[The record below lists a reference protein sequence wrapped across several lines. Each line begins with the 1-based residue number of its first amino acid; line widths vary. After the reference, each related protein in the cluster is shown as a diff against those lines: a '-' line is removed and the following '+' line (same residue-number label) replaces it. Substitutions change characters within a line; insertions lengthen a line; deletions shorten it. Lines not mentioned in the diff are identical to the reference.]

1 MIAALPAL
9 VGHGRAMRR
18 TLRPLLDHAAAV
30 PGADRYRKHFSAHA
44 HLLILLCHVLDSS
57 PSLRQTHQK
66 LVDLGWERLGITPSL
81 SRSQLARSSTSRPP
95 EAAEELLKLV
105 LARVRAKTKAVRGD
119 AQWLLVI
126 DSTFITLSAKL
137 CGWSQHGGHAAG
149 VRVHTAYD
157 LTAGVPVEVTLGLAD
172 TNDIGAFAQ
181 RDLTPYQGATL
192 IMDRGYYG
200 HVQFVRMLDA
210 GVHFVVRRHAQVTVK
225 VTEERPVSPERTKD
239 GDQIVSDQVVT
250 LGSPNHRDSPQLSQ
264 MRLVVSE
271 NTKGIRVD
279 LVTDRFDLEA
289 GEIAMLYRRRWQIEL
304 FFRWIKHQLKITT
317 PLGTS
322 RAAMWLTIL
331 IHACVAALLMLIDE
345 ARPKHITKIAWA
357 RGIAGVLATTFQT
370 RPRGPAL
377 QPTALVKT

>member
-1 MIAALPAL
+1 MIAAIPAL

-18 TLRPLLDHAAAV
+18 LLRPLLDHAAAV
-30 PGADRYRKHFSAHA
+30 PGVDRYRKHFSAHA
-44 HLLILLCHVLDSS
+44 HLLILLVHVLDSS

-66 LVDLGWERLGITPSL
+66 LADRGWARLGLNPAL

-95 EAAEELLKLV
+95 DAAEELLKLV
-105 LARVRAKTKAVRGD
+105 LAHVRAKAKSARPH
-119 AQWLLVI
+119 AKWLVVV

-157 LTAGVPVEVTLGLAD
+157 LAAAVPVEVTLGLAD
-172 TNDIGAFAQ
+172 TNDIGAFGQ
-181 RDLTPYQGATL
+181 RDLTPYRGATL

-200 HVQFVRMLDA
+200 HVPFARMLEA
-210 GVHFVVRRHAQVTVK
+210 QVHFVVRRHAQVTVK
-225 VTEERPVSPERTKD
+225 VTEERTVSPARTTD
-239 GDQIVSDQVVT
+239 GDRIVSDQVVT
-250 LGSPNHRDSPQLSQ
+250 LGSPNHRDSPQLTR
-264 MRLVVSE
+264 MRLIVSE
-271 NTKGIRVD
+271 NTKGNRVD

-289 GEIAMLYRRRWQIEL
+289 DEIAMLYRRRWQIEL
-304 FFRWIKHQLKITT
+304 YFRWIKHQLKITT

-331 IHACVAALLMLIDE
+331 IHACVAALLMVIDE
-345 ARPKHITKIAWA
+345 ARPRHVTKIAWA
-357 RGIAGVLATTFQT
+357 RGISGLLATTFHT

-377 QPTALVKT
+377 QPTGPVTT